1 MSRLGKLPVTFDSKV
16 TAALNGSVLSV
27 KGPKSEMSYNIPE
40 TVTVKLDGQEIAV
53 DVDFSQKELSMI
65 GGTARAII
73 NSMVLGCTE
82 GFTKNL
88 ELVGVGYRAAVKGQN
103 LTLSLG
109 YSHPIEYLLPKQV
122 QAQVEQNNKITLTSC
137 DKQALGQVCAEIRK
151 YRPPEPY
158 KGKGILFAGEQIR
171 RKAGKTGKK

>member
-1 MSRLGKLPVTFDSKV
+1 MSRLGKLPVTFDAKMTV
-16 TAALNGSVLSV
+16 ALNGSVLNV
-27 KGPKSEMSYNIPE
+27 KGPKGEMSYNVPE
-40 TVTVKLDGQEIAV
+40 TVNIKLEGQEIAV
-53 DVDFSQKELSMI
+53 DVDFTQKELSMI

-73 NSMVLGCTE
+73 NNMVLGCSE

-88 ELVGVGYRAAVKGQN
+88 ELVGVGYRAAVKGQD

-109 YSHPIEYLLPKQV
+109 FSHPIEYLLPKHV